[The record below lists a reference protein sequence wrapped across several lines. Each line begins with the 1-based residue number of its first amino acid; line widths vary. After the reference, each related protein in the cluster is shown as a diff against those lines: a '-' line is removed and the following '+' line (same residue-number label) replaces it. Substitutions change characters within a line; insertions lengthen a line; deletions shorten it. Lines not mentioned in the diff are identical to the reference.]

1 MPSEPIPYKGWGRG
15 VRPPMYLNLMMTV
28 GAYGEDGSNRLTTG
42 DSKILGGIGGVLRIG
57 AIIDQHHRLGA
68 RLQSFVRPTKKILL
82 DTPADTTSSNQ
93 WGAVTFGCIGPEYIY
108 STNFG
113 LYAGGSIGLA
123 GVMSTKNVDHQS
135 DSKGDNVE
143 RGSAGIAGI
152 LSLGYEWRANKWFA
166 MNAEIYGGL
175 YRGIDDNENSMNG
188 SMFGV
193 AMGVGF

>member
-1 MPSEPIPYKGWGRG
+1 
-15 VRPPMYLNLMMTV
+15 MYFNLMITA

>member
-1 MPSEPIPYKGWGRG
+1 
-15 VRPPMYLNLMMTV
+15 
-28 GAYGEDGSNRLTTG
+28 
-42 DSKILGGIGGVLRIG
+42 
-57 AIIDQHHRLGA
+57 
-68 RLQSFVRPTKKILL
+68 
-82 DTPADTTSSNQ
+82 
-93 WGAVTFGCIGPEYIY
+93 
-108 STNFG
+108 
-113 LYAGGSIGLA
+113 
-123 GVMSTKNVDHQS
+123 MSTKNVDHQS